1 MIKLSVMD
9 YCMLSYYPANV
20 VEVNP
25 NEYGL
30 KVLVQISNSTNFPRF
45 FVLTLSI

>member
-9 YCMLSYYPANV
+9 YCTLSYYPANV
-20 VEVNP
+20 VEVNS
-25 NEYGL
+25 NECGL
-30 KVLVQISNSTNFPRF
+30 KVFVQISISINFPKF